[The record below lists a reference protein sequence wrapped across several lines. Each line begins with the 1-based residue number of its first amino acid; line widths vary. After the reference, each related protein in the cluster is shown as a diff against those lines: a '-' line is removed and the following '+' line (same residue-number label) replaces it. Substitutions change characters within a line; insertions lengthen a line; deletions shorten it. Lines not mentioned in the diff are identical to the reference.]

1 MPPHADDILMVNDTI
16 IVGGP
21 PSSGDVIPAT
31 PPPPDAIPLSSQ
43 VALPSTEDPGSPID
57 PNVSFKTEA
66 NDDRVEAAI
75 IPSSL
80 TPPPSTQINSAADPS
95 ASSAYISASQRP
107 ALFSPPTTVP
117 PVRRPATLPAEYV
130 PPTPHE
136 VRDAPPDALRA
147 MVQDSL
153 AENSRLKMEAAHYK
167 LQLNLMSLQAGEDA
181 KRAAVEHDMARRE
194 VEALRDGEHAR
205 QARREASAAT
215 ESARGKYLQARGM
228 YEEAAGEAERL
239 GDRLR
244 LAKKVIQQQED
255 EICRLRD
262 DRHQLRIRIRENREH
277 FNLLCSPGG
286 IFHGVTPRQGQGQ
299 GQQRAPT
306 PRGTP
311 RARPE
316 AQHRFDALIQVLSQ
330 ENNSAPSTPL
340 SGGRPAARPPS
351 KHTRNVQ
358 SLSSL
363 PTTPTAPKSGGGLLP
378 SVQLAPRTEPPRRVA
393 GRRLLP
399 DSPRRE
405 DPRSRESTISVPE
418 NGADN
423 EELARQAL
431 ASVQKASSSLSRL
444 SGAGEGVDV
453 GASQASTAASAAS
466 EMLRRDPG
474 SFGGYGGDRAG
485 EKRRAEGE
493 RDSPVKRV
501 RVEERLGLGIRY

>member
-1 MPPHADDILMVNDTI
+1 MPPDVDMLLDDTI

-21 PSSGDVIPAT
+21 SSSGDVIPAT
-31 PPPPDAIPLSSQ
+31 PPPPDAIPPSSQ
-43 VALPSTEDPGSPID
+43 IALPSTEEDPGSPID
-57 PNVSFKTEA
+57 PSVSFKTEA
-66 NDDRVEAAI
+66 NDDRVEAAT

-80 TPPPSTQINSAADPS
+80 TPPPSTQLNPAADASTNSAYLP
-95 ASSAYISASQRP
+95 ASQRP
-107 ALFSPPTTVP
+107 ALFSPPTTVQP
-117 PVRRPATLPAEYV
+117 SRRPAAALPAEYV
-130 PPTPHE
+130 APTPQE

-147 MVQDSL
+147 MVQDGL

-330 ENNSAPSTPL
+330 EDNSAPSTPL
-340 SGGRPAARPPS
+340 SGGRPAARPAS

-405 DPRSRESTISVPE
+405 EGSRSRESTISVPE
-418 NGADN
+418 NGAGN

-444 SGAGEGVDV
+444 SGPGAGAGEGGEVA
-453 GASQASTAASAAS
+453 GSQGSAAAEAAS
-466 EMLRRDPG
+466 EMLRRDTG
-474 SFGGYGGDRAG
+474 FGYAG
-485 EKRRAEGE
+485 EKRRGEEGDREGE
-493 RDSPVKRV
+493 AKRA
-501 RVEERLGLGIRY
+501 RVGERLGLGIRY

>member
-1 MPPHADDILMVNDTI
+1 MPPDAGDILMSNDTI

-31 PPPPDAIPLSSQ
+31 PPPPDAMPPSSQ

-57 PNVSFKTEA
+57 PNVSFKTEV
-66 NDDRVEAAI
+66 NDDRVEAAT

-80 TPPPSTQINSAADPS
+80 TPPPSTQINTVADP
-95 ASSAYISASQRP
+95 AESSAYIPASQRP

-130 PPTPHE
+130 PPTPSE

-228 YEEAAGEAERL
+228 YEEAAEEAERL
-239 GDRLR
+239 ADRLR

-286 IFHGVTPRQGQGQ
+286 IFHGVTPKQGQGQ

-340 SGGRPAARPPS
+340 SGGRPAARPSS

-363 PTTPTAPKSGGGLLP
+363 PTTPTAPKSAGGLLP
-378 SVQLAPRTEPPRRVA
+378 SVQLAPRTEPPRRVT

-405 DPRSRESTISVPE
+405 EARSRESTISVPE

-423 EELARQAL
+423 EEIARQAL
-431 ASVQKASSSLSRL
+431 ASVQKASSSLSML
-444 SGAGEGVDV
+444 SGVGAGEDV
-453 GASQASTAASAAS
+453 GASQGSAAASAAS

-474 SFGGYGGDRAG
+474 QSFGGVYGG
-485 EKRRAEGE
+485 EKRRSEGE
-493 RDSPVKRV
+493 GESQAKRV